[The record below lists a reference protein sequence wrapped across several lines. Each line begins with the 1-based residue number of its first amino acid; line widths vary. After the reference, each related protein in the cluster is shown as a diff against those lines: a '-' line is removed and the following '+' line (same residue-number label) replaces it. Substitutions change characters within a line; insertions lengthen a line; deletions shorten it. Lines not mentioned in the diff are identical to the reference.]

1 MVDNDGVGGCCG
13 VMDTRQQSGTA
24 GDNQTT
30 SSAQRSEYLR
40 NKALAAAIDD
50 GESVAGA
57 ARRYGVSRQWAYE
70 IKRRWDA
77 DGDSGLLPRSRAART
92 IANRTDAVLA
102 SRIVELRKQL
112 EKDGPAAGAESSA
125 AGLEREGVGPPA
137 NSAIHRILVSAGPVR
152 PEPGKRP
159 KASYTRFEAS
169 PPDELWQSDFT
180 HWPIATVPGA
190 VVVSWLDDRSRSLL
204 HARAFATVT
213 MDDVQAAFLQACA
226 EHGIPARTLT
236 DNGTV
241 YTTRP
246 ISATPGRFER
256 TLALMGVRQ
265 SNGRPC
271 HPQTQGKIE
280 RYHRALKQWLSARP
294 PASSIDELNEQLA
307 EFRHVYNEERPHRA
321 LGRRTPGEAYRA
333 KGKALPDPE
342 LAARTQAKLDEEQAA
357 EPQPATPSG
366 SMRGKPVPKD
376 ERTEPTRVDVTIDPK
391 AHKIDRR
398 GCITQNNIAGKRRIF
413 NLGKHNAGR
422 MAELLID
429 HGQAVAADLETGEIL
444 ADQTLDATR
453 EYQYRKPANDVNDA
467 PRQM

>member
-13 VMDTRQQSGTA
+13 VMDARQHSGTA
-24 GDNQTT
+24 GGNQTT

-57 ARRYGVSRQWAYE
+57 ARRYGVSRRWAHK

-77 DGDSGLLPRSRAART
+77 DGDSGLLPRSRAAHT
-92 IANRTDAVLA
+92 IARADAVLA
-102 SRIVELRKQL
+102 SRIVELRKQP
-112 EKDGPAAGAESSA
+112 EKDGPDAGAESIA
-125 AGLEREGVGPPA
+125 ARPEREGVGPPA

-180 HWPIATVPGA
+180 HRPIATVPGA
-190 VVVSWLDDRSRSLL
+190 VVVSRLDDHSRNPL

-213 MDDVQAAFLQACA
+213 MDDVQATFLQACA

-246 ISATPGRFER
+246 ISATPGRSER

-280 RYHRALKQWLSARP
+280 RYHRSLKQWLSARP

-307 EFRHVYNEERPHRA
+307 EFQHVYNEERPHRA

-342 LAARTQAKLDEEQAA
+342 LAARTQAKLDEQRHRETTA
-357 EPQPATPSG
+357 G
-366 SMRGKPVPKD
+366 SPGTTRRKPIPKD

-398 GCITQNNIAGKRRIF
+398 GCITQDNIAGMRRVF
-413 NLGKHNAGR
+413 NVGRRNAGR
-422 MAELLID
+422 MAELLVD
-429 HGQAVAADLETGEIL
+429 HGQAVITDLETGEIL

-453 EYQYRKPANDVNDA
+453 EYQYRKPTDSVNDA

>member
-1 MVDNDGVGGCCG
+1 MSVQD
-13 VMDTRQQSGTA
+13 
-24 GDNQTT
+24 QTT
-30 SSAQRSEYLR
+30 
-40 NKALAAAIDD
+40 
-50 GESVAGA
+50 
-57 ARRYGVSRQWAYE
+57 
-70 IKRRWDA
+70 WDA
-77 DGDSGLLPRSRAART
+77 DGDSGLLPRSRATHT
-92 IANRTDAVLA
+92 IARADAVLA
-102 SRIVELRKQL
+102 SRIVELRKQP
-112 EKDGPAAGAESSA
+112 EKDGPDAGAESIA
-125 AGLEREGVGPPA
+125 ARPEREGVGPPA
-137 NSAIHRILVSAGPVR
+137 NSTIHRILVSAGPVR

-180 HWPIATVPGA
+180 HRPIATVPGA
-190 VVVSWLDDRSRSLL
+190 VVVSRLDDHSRNPL

-213 MDDVQAAFLQACA
+213 MDDVQATFLQACA

-246 ISATPGRFER
+246 ISATPGRSER

-265 SNGRPC
+265 SNGWPC

-280 RYHRALKQWLSARP
+280 RY
-294 PASSIDELNEQLA
+294 
-307 EFRHVYNEERPHRA
+307 HRA

-342 LAARTQAKLDEEQAA
+342 LAARTQAKLDEQRHRETTA
-357 EPQPATPSG
+357 G
-366 SMRGKPVPKD
+366 SPGTTRRKPIPKD
-376 ERTEPTRVDVTIDPK
+376 ERAEPARADVTIGPRI
-391 AHKIDRR
+391 HRVDRR
-398 GCITQNNIAGKRRIF
+398 GCVTQDNIAGKRRIF

-429 HGQAVAADLETGEIL
+429 HGRAVAADLETGEIL

>member
-1 MVDNDGVGGCCG
+1 MVDNDGVGSCCG

-30 SSAQRSEYLR
+30 SSAQRSEHLR
-40 NKALAAAIDD
+40 NKALAAAIND

-57 ARRYGVSRQWAYE
+57 ARRYGVSRRWAYE
-70 IKRRWDA
+70 IKRRWEA
-77 DGDSGLLPRSRAART
+77 DGGSGLLPRSRAART

-102 SRIVELRKQL
+102 SRIVELSKQL
-112 EKDGPAAGAESSA
+112 EKDGLDAGAESIA
-125 AGLEREGVGPPA
+125 AGPEREGVGPPA
-137 NSAIHRILVSAGPVR
+137 NSAIHRILVSAGLVR

-213 MDDVQAAFLQACA
+213 MDDVQVTFLQACA

-246 ISATPGRFER
+246 ISATPGRSER
-256 TLALMGVRQ
+256 TLALDGRAPEQRTALPPPDAGQDRTLPPHPEAMALRPSPGVLDR
-265 SNGRPC
+265 
-271 HPQTQGKIE
+271 
-280 RYHRALKQWLSARP
+280 RAQRTARRIPARLQRGAAAPRARP
-294 PASSIDELNEQLA
+294 AN
-307 EFRHVYNEERPHRA
+307 
-321 LGRRTPGEAYRA
+321 PGEAYRA

-342 LAARTQAKLDEEQAA
+342 LAARTQTKLDEQRHRETTAGS
-357 EPQPATPSG
+357 PGAT
-366 SMRGKPVPKD
+366 RRKPIPKD
-376 ERTEPTRVDVTIDPK
+376 ERAEPARADVTIGPR
-391 AHKIDRR
+391 IRRTDRR
-398 GCITQNNIAGKRRIF
+398 GCVTQNNIAGTRRIF

-429 HGQAVAADLETGEIL
+429 HGRAVATDLETGEIL

-453 EYQYRKPANDVNDA
+453 EYQYRKPTDSVNDA

>member
-40 NKALAAAIDD
+40 NKALAAAIND

-57 ARRYGVSRQWAYE
+57 ARRYGVSRQRAYK

-77 DGDSGLLPRSRAART
+77 DGDSGLPPRSRAART
-92 IANRTDAVLA
+92 IANRTDAVPA

-112 EKDGPAAGAESSA
+112 EKDGPDAGAESIA
-125 AGLEREGVGPPA
+125 AGPEREGVRPPA
-137 NSAIHRILVSAGPVR
+137 NSTIHRILVSAGPVR

-169 PPDELWQSDFT
+169 PPDEPRQSDFT

-190 VVVSWLDDRSRSLL
+190 VVVSRLDDRSRNLL

-246 ISATPGRFER
+246 ISAAPGRFER

-280 RYHRALKQWLSARP
+280 RYHRTLKQWLSARP
-294 PASSIDELNEQLA
+294 RRPRSTSSTNSSPNSSTSTTRSGRTARSADEPRRSVPRQGQGPARPRTRGQDADKTRRAAAPRDDGRQPRGDAQEAHPQGRTSRTGASG
-307 EFRHVYNEERPHRA
+307 RHHRA
-321 LGRRTPGEAYRA
+321 RNPQDRQARLRHAEQHRRQTPDLQPRQAQRRTHGRTAHRPRPGRRHRPG
-333 KGKALPDPE
+333 
-342 LAARTQAKLDEEQAA
+342 
-357 EPQPATPSG
+357 
-366 SMRGKPVPKD
+366 
-376 ERTEPTRVDVTIDPK
+376 
-391 AHKIDRR
+391 DR
-398 GCITQNNIAGKRRIF
+398 
-413 NLGKHNAGR
+413 
-422 MAELLID
+422 
-429 HGQAVAADLETGEIL
+429 
-444 ADQTLDATR
+444 
-453 EYQYRKPANDVNDA
+453 
-467 PRQM
+467 

>member
-1 MVDNDGVGGCCG
+1 
-13 VMDTRQQSGTA
+13 MDTRQQSGTA

-57 ARRYGVSRQWAYE
+57 ARRYGVSRQRAYK

-77 DGDSGLLPRSRAART
+77 DGDSGLPPRSRAART
-92 IANRTDAVLA
+92 IANRTDAVPA

-112 EKDGPAAGAESSA
+112 EKDGPDAGAESTA
-125 AGLEREGVGPPA
+125 ARPEREGVGPPA
-137 NSAIHRILVSAGPVR
+137 NSAIHRILVSAGLVR

-190 VVVSWLDDRSRSLL
+190 VAVSRLDDRSRNPL

-280 RYHRALKQWLSARP
+280 RYHRTLKQWLSARP

-307 EFRHVYNEERPHRA
+307 ELQHVYNEERPHRA

-333 KGKALPDPE
+333 KGKALPAPK
-342 LAARTQAKLDEEQAA
+342 LAARTQVKLDEEQAA

-398 GCITQNNIAGKRRIF
+398 GCITQDNIVGRR
-413 NLGKHNAGR
+413 NAGR
-422 MAELLID
+422 MAELLVD
-429 HGQAVAADLETGEIL
+429 HGQAVITDLETGEIL

-453 EYQYRKPANDVNDA
+453 EYQYRKPTDSVNDA

>member
-40 NKALAAAIDD
+40 NKALAAAIND

-57 ARRYGVSRQWAYE
+57 ARRYGVSRQRAYK

-112 EKDGPAAGAESSA
+112 EKDGPDAGAESIA
-125 AGLEREGVGPPA
+125 AGPEREGVGPPA
-137 NSAIHRILVSAGPVR
+137 NSAIHRILVSAGLVR

-169 PPDELWQSDFT
+169 LPDELWQSDFT

-190 VVVSWLDDRSRSLL
+190 VVVSWLDDRSRNLL

-213 MDDVQAAFLQACA
+213 MDDVEAAFLQACA

-307 EFRHVYNEERPHRA
+307 EFQHVCNEERPHRA
-321 LGRRTPGEAYRA
+321 VGRRTPGEAYRA

-429 HGQAVAADLETGEIL
+429 HGRAVAADLETGEIL

-453 EYQYRKPANDVNDA
+453 EYQYRKPADSVNDA

>member
-1 MVDNDGVGGCCG
+1 MSWGLVDNDGVGSCCG

-30 SSAQRSEYLR
+30 SSAQRSEHLH
-40 NKALAAAIDD
+40 NKALAAAIND

-57 ARRYGVSRQWAYE
+57 ARRYGVSRRWAYE
-70 IKRRWDA
+70 IKRRWEA
-77 DGDSGLLPRSRAART
+77 DGGSGLLPRSRAART

-102 SRIVELRKQL
+102 SRIVELSKQL
-112 EKDGPAAGAESSA
+112 EKDGLDAGAESIA
-125 AGLEREGVGPPA
+125 AGPEREGVGPPA
-137 NSAIHRILVSAGPVR
+137 NSAIHRILVSAGLVR

-190 VVVSWLDDRSRSLL
+190 VAVSRLDDRSRNPL

-213 MDDVQAAFLQACA
+213 MDDVEAAFLQACA

-246 ISATPGRFER
+246 ISAAPGRFER

-280 RYHRALKQWLSARP
+280 RYHRTLKQWLSARP

-321 LGRRTPGEAYRA
+321 LGRRTPGEACRA
-333 KGKALPDPE
+333 KGKALPAPK
-342 LAARTQAKLDEEQAA
+342 LAARTQVKLDEEQAA

-398 GCITQNNIAGKRRIF
+398 GCITQDNIVGRR
-413 NLGKHNAGR
+413 NAGR
-422 MAELLID
+422 MAELLVD
-429 HGQAVAADLETGEIL
+429 HGQAVITDLETGEIL

-453 EYQYRKPANDVNDA
+453 EYQYRKPTDSVNDA